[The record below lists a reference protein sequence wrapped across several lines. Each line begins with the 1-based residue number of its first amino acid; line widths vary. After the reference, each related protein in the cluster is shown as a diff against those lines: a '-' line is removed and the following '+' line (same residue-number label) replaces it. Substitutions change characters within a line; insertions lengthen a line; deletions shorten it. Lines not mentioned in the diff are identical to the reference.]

1 MSGTP
6 IAFRKQRGIS
16 LIGLI
21 LGFAFIAIIG
31 LLAAKII
38 PAFTEYR
45 NILNAAQEAKRAG
58 GSIANMQ
65 AAFGKQQQVNDFEA
79 VNQKDLVISKETG
92 EYEISFAYE
101 KRVPLVANA
110 SLLLEFEGTTAA
122 NAPAA
127 AAGDK

>member
-21 LGFAFIAIIG
+21 LGFALIAIVG

-45 NILNAAQEAKRAG
+45 NILTAAQEAKRAG
-58 GSIANMQ
+58 GSVANMQ
-65 AAFGKQQQVNDFEA
+65 AAFSKQKQINDFEA
-79 VNQKDLVISKETG
+79 VSQNDLVISKETG
-92 EYEISFAYE
+92 DYEISFAYE

-127 AAGDK
+127 AAADK